1 MKDMKDNA
9 TSRALAALMSRT
21 PVRTLVDGER
31 YVIFSDLHMGGG
43 GRADDLLQ
51 NGPLLGDIL
60 AGWYFPR
67 GDALV
72 LNGDVEELQRFTIT
86 RIREQWRSLY
96 EVFDRYR
103 AAGRLYKILGN
114 HDAVLRLLPHYPY
127 ELLDGLRL
135 RAGALDFHI
144 FHGHQSSTR
153 YERDS
158 FLIGLLLR
166 YIATPLG
173 IRNIANRRRL
183 RKRFSIEQ
191 AAYTYSRHAGVVS
204 LIGHT
209 HRTLFESLS
218 RYDLIKYEIESLCRE
233 YPSADEAKRIHIER
247 EVHALRGE
255 LEKLTKKER
264 RHSLHDSLYGDI
276 LPVPCLFNSGNCIGR
291 KGLTCI
297 ELDNESISLVYWF
310 LDGQGKKFVS
320 RGQYAIEALP
330 DSPARRVVLSSD
342 RLDYIQARIRLLA

>member
-1 MKDMKDNA
+1 MEDMKDSA
-9 TSRALAALMSRT
+9 TSRALASLMART
-21 PVRTLVDGER
+21 PQRTIEHGER

-43 GRADDLLQ
+43 GRADDLLH
-51 NGPLLGDIL
+51 NGALLRDLL
-60 AGWYFPR
+60 ADWYYPR
-67 GDALV
+67 GDILV
-72 LNGDVEELQRFTIT
+72 LNGDIEELQRFTMA

-96 EVFDRYR
+96 ELFDRYR
-103 AAGRLYKILGN
+103 EAGRFHKILGN
-114 HDAVLRLLPHYPY
+114 HDAVLRLHPHYPY

-135 RAGALDFHI
+135 RAGELDFHL
-144 FHGHQSSTR
+144 FHGHQSSSR

-173 IRNIANRRRL
+173 IHNIANRRRL
-183 RKRFSIEQ
+183 RQRFSIEQ
-191 AAYTYSRHAGVVS
+191 AAYTYSRNAGVVS

-218 RYDLIKYEIESLCRE
+218 RYDLVKFEIESLCRE
-233 YPSADEAKRIHIER
+233 YPSADDVQRNDIEK

-297 ELDNESISLVYWF
+297 ELDRESISLVYWF
-310 LDGQGKKFVS
+310 TEGHGKKFVS

-330 DSPARRVVLSSD
+330 NSPARRVVLNSD